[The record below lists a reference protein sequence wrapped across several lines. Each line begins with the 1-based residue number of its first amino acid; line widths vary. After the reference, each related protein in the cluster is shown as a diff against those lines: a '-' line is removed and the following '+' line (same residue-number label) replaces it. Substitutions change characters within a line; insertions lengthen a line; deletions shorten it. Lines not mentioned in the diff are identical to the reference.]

1 MNVTSR
7 RETRRSKIDSHEI
20 CLRMELRSILF
31 FLAGVWR
38 SVWEWLLKRFFGSV
52 VFQNNTWSSTS
63 LLRTT
68 PSWTKSL
75 REISIGFHV
84 TVRSW
89 AMPVKSLPEDSIVHT
104 VVNRVLTGC
113 IFSIRVST
121 TDDENIANARWCNQV
136 GNIACRWSGGGRK
149 QHACF
154 LVASSTDS
162 SQLSFYVAPRRHLIW
177 QRVRK
182 RPEYF
187 TWNASALRVC
197 WWHMRSISNE
207 KIIIWVH
214 GGLIGFLFIE
224 GDFGRRG
231 CRFLW
236 DVRFAWMIISFFF

>member
-1 MNVTSR
+1 MTF
-7 RETRRSKIDSHEI
+7 
-20 CLRMELRSILF
+20 CLRMTTEEVLRQCRFSEQYVIVDIVAAYDTVMNEVF
-31 FLAGVWR
+31 
-38 SVWEWLLKRFFGSV
+38 KRNFD
-52 VFQNNTWSSTS
+52 WP
-63 LLRTT
+63 L
-68 PSWTKSL
+68 
-75 REISIGFHV
+75 FHV

-236 DVRFAWMIISFFF
+236 DVRFAWMIISFFFLKKTVLFLYLSIPNRFPHILNQLDLFMMR